1 MDVTRARKKRCAP
14 DQHVIVPDRNGFGRC
29 SVCNDD
35 SFPMTMEAVG
45 VLPCCGGEADH
56 AEGCDG
62 KVRQPWALAKAAEQ
76 ELERALGNL
85 DFNMS
90 KESIRRHLLAGL
102 EQVRMIR
109 WEGADPP
116 PRNDRTALS
125 LSE

>member
-1 MDVTRARKKRCAP
+1 MTRGRKKRCGR
-14 DQHVIVPDRNGFGRC
+14 DHHVIVPHRDGFGRC
-29 SVCNDD
+29 SVCGDD
-35 SFPMTMEAVG
+35 SFPMTMEAAG
-45 VLPCCGGEADH
+45 VLPCCGGEAGH

-85 DFNMS
+85 DFDMS
-90 KESIRRHLLAGL
+90 KESIRRHLIAGL

-116 PRNDRTALS
+116 PRNDRTARS